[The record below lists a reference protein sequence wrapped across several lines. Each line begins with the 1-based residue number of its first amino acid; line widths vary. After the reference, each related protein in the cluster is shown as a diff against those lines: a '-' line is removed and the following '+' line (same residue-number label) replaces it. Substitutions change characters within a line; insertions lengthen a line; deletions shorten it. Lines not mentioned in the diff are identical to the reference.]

1 MSTPDRIA
9 DAIVD
14 AFFDQPTLR
23 DVRAQIMDLL
33 EELRAETRQDAIIE
47 VREAWRSRHENNRA
61 NFS

>member
-33 EELRAETRQDAIIE
+33 EDLRAETRQDAIRE
-47 VREAWRSRHENNRA
+47 VREAWRSRHENSRTDL
-61 NFS
+61 S